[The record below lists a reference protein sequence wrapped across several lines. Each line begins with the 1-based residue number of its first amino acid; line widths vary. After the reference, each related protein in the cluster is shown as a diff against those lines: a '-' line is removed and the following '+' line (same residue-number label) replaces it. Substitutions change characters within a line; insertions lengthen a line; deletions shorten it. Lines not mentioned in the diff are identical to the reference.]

1 MVGLTRKTTRNQFQ
15 KTIPDILDLFESEV
29 QPLGSKDRKERIEK
43 ARSSFWYFFNHYL
56 PHYASEKS
64 PEFHK
69 EIIEILKSDSKNIS
83 ICAPRGFSKSTLVSF
98 AYVIWNILKEQYKF
112 IVLVSATDDLAEDLA
127 DFIRLEFTD
136 NKRIL
141 EDFGQLMMG
150 IGAGGDF
157 HVNKTR
163 VLARGR
169 KQAVRGF
176 RSRQNRPDLI
186 ILDDIEKD
194 EEAMSPKVVTKTLET
209 ITRGLLPSLTPTGKF
224 IIVGTILRKRSVV
237 GTILLTEEEPWNLW
251 TRKIYRAIEPDGQGG
266 ETSLWADRFS
276 LEFLHEQK
284 AIMGLTAFNA
294 EYQNMPSD
302 EDHALFTESMIVDGA
317 YLSNSPATMFI
328 DPSVD
333 GIKKNDYKACILVA
347 KQNEVFHILGAVLV
361 QGSDNK
367 FFQGVCDLYKRYK
380 NNILGTYCESNG
392 FQIYFMR
399 AIDKFAKEQG
409 INLSL
414 SSVRNNLKKEYRIS
428 QLVPLF
434 ETGRITFDPEFRKSK
449 EGKIL
454 IEQLL
459 FFPSST
465 VHDDAPDA
473 LAGAIK
479 VLESKTQR
487 SSYSVLPKIKH
498 PFRRFKF

>member
-1 MVGLTRKTTRNQFQ
+1 MDGLTRKVTRKQFQ
-15 KTIPDILDLFESEV
+15 KTIPDILELFETEIL
-29 QPLGSKDRKERIEK
+29 PLGNKGRQERIEK
-43 ARSSFWYFFNHYL
+43 SRCDFWYFFNHYL

-64 PEFHK
+64 PEFHR
-69 EIIEILKSDSKNIS
+69 EIIEILESNSKNIS
-83 ICAPRGFSKSTLVSF
+83 MCAPRGFSKSTLVSF

-150 IGAGGDF
+150 MGAGGDF

-194 EEAMSPKVVTKTLET
+194 EEAMSPKVVAKTLET

-237 GTILLTEEEPWNLW
+237 GTILLSEDEPWNLW
-251 TRKIYRAIEPDGQGG
+251 TRKIYRAIEPDGRGN
-266 ETSLWADRFS
+266 EVSLWADRFS

-284 AIMGLTAFNA
+284 AIMGLSAFNA

-302 EDHALFTESMIVDGA
+302 EEHALFTESMIVDGG
-317 YLSNSPATMFI
+317 YLSNSPAIMFI

-333 GIKKNDYKACILVA
+333 GIKKNDYKACVLVS
-347 KQNEVFHILGAVLV
+347 KDGDDFCILGAVMV
-361 QGSDNK
+361 QGSDHK
-367 FFQGVCDLYKRYK
+367 FFEGVCELYKKYS
-380 NNILGTYCESNG
+380 NNILGTYCEANG

-399 AIDKFAKEQG
+399 EIDKFAKERG
-409 INLSL
+409 INLGL
-414 SSVRNNLKKEYRIS
+414 SSIKNTLKKEYRIS

-473 LAGAIK
+473 LAGAVKI
-479 VLESKTQR
+479 LESKTNK
-487 SSYSVLPKIKH
+487 SSFTVLPRIK
-498 PFRRFKF
+498 RRLRNLKW